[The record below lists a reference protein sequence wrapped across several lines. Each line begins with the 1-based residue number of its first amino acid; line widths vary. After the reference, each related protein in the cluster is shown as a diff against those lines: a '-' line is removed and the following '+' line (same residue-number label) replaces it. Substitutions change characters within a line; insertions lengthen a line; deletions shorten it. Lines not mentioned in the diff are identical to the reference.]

1 MAHHPI
7 KEQRKLG
14 WLEHAVIE
22 PGTQG
27 LLYQKGQYVRTLN
40 AGEDLSLSKRFAGN
54 WLLYI
59 VDVAPHTLSWRV
71 NLPAAHHEDAF
82 PTTITLRYR
91 ITNALG
97 IATDAVTDT
106 EDFIIRALE
115 PELRKI
121 TRLYALHQYTTT
133 DSELEAYLNRFN
145 FVGRCHVELL
155 EPPTVVFNFGEAEW
169 RRIKALEDMDRAT
182 RVAQMA
188 EHTVELPTSEA
199 AYKFIATVTVGY
211 KVRDAAALPTDIL
224 VDAER
229 QLWPRVQRILR
240 RASRVYKVTDVA
252 QAENGIQDTVDAKLD
267 EDGIENFGLEV
278 LSVEVNV
285 NQDDTAQIHAAQ
297 LALAEH
303 EAKLGAQKLE
313 TALARQPI
321 FDELI
326 SKGSWA
332 ALAWAVANGKV
343 SEEELYQRMS
353 QAEGE
358 QLKLKIALLEKLRS
372 DDAKSE
378 AQDAQASAVLL
389 ESVVRDV
396 AGRSA
401 PSLPS
406 ASSQPELPGGNGP
419 VAGKEQ
425 DT

>member
-14 WLEHAVIE
+14 RLEQAVIE

-40 AGEDLSLSKRFAGN
+40 AGEELAFSERIAGN

-59 VDVAPHTLSWRV
+59 VDVAPHTLTWRV
-71 NLPAAHHEDAF
+71 NLPAAHHEDVF

-91 ITNALG
+91 VCNALG
-97 IATDAVTDT
+97 IAADAVTDT
-106 EDFIIRALE
+106 EAFIIRALE

-121 TRLYALHQYTTT
+121 SRLYALHQHITA
-133 DSELEAYLNRFN
+133 DRELEVYLRRFD
-145 FVGRCHVELL
+145 FSGWCHVERL
-155 EPPTVVFNFGEAEW
+155 ESPTVVFDFGDAEW
-169 RRIKALEDMDRAT
+169 RRIKMLQDMERAT
-182 RVAQMA
+182 RVAQSA
-188 EHTVELPTSEA
+188 EHTVELPTRDP
-199 AYKFIATVTVGY
+199 AYKFIATATVSY
-211 KVRDAAALPTDIL
+211 KLRDAAALPTDTL
-224 VDAER
+224 ADAER
-229 QLWPRVQRILR
+229 QLWPRVQRVLR
-240 RASRVYKVTDVA
+240 RASRGYEVTDVA
-252 QAENGIQDTVDAKLD
+252 QAEDGIQDAIDAKLD
-267 EDGIENFGLEV
+267 DDGIEDFGLEV

-285 NQDDTAQIHAAQ
+285 NQDDTAQVHAAQ

-343 SEEELYQRMS
+343 GEEELYQRMS
-353 QAEGE
+353 QAESE

-372 DDAKSE
+372 DDARSE
-378 AQDAQASAVLL
+378 ADDAHASSILL

-401 PSLPS
+401 TALPS
-406 ASSQPELPGGNGP
+406 ASSRPELPSGKGAGGD
-419 VAGKEQ
+419 A
-425 DT
+425 